1 MTIDYEIHWMTDAGS
16 PLGVFTPDDFTQ
28 LKLAYG
34 DMVIGGLVLTM
45 PRKIRQN
52 TNSPKTLSPND
63 FTSDQ
68 LLEVYRIVDGRKK
81 LEGERSWRIR
91 NRSFY
96 ERNQQ
101 DMITLTAHD
110 HIYTLDNAI
119 IAYYADSS
127 YTAKTAEA
135 DNMMKELV
143 YENLGAGCVKYN
155 STTTPDT
162 ARILT
167 GLTIAANDTLAPSI
181 SKKFA
186 WEKLK
191 VNLDEIC
198 LDVRQQGY
206 WLGYDMVRTA
216 RGAVE
221 FRTYYGQRGSDLT
234 GSNRKVLSTEFNNLV
249 NPVLAFDAENERN
262 YGYITGTGIKDDREI
277 VEVSDTGRIN
287 ESRWNRREMQVFGA
301 YLGYD
306 ATTDYLTSQGNA
318 ALYKYRPKT
327 SLTGEIRENDNFR
340 YGVNFDYGD
349 KMIAQYLGYTFDVHV
364 NKVIIDVSPGGRQFE
379 TLQVMI
385 NGEL

>member
-1 MTIDYEIHWMTDAGS
+1 MTIDYEIHWMTDAGN
-16 PLGVFTPDDFTQ
+16 PLKVWRPDDFTAM
-28 LKLAYG
+28 KLTYG
-34 DMVIGGLVLTM
+34 DMVIGGLVLSM
-45 PRKIRQN
+45 PKGD
-52 TNSPKTLSPND
+52 LSPND
-63 FTSDQ
+63 FATDQ

-96 ERNQQ
+96 ERNNEK
-101 DMITLTAHD
+101 MVTLTAYD

-119 IAYYADSS
+119 IAYYADSAYAS
-127 YTAKTAEA
+127 KTAEA
-135 DNMMKELV
+135 DDMMKEMV
-143 YENLGAGCVKYN
+143 YENLGAGCKLYSN
-155 STTTPDT
+155 TATTDT
-162 ARILT
+162 ARIMA
-167 GLTIAANDTLAPSI
+167 GLTVAGDDTLAPSI

-191 VNLDEIC
+191 PNLDEIC
-198 LDVRQQGY
+198 NDVRQQGY

-234 GSNRKVLSTEFNNLV
+234 GSNRRVLSTEFNNMV
-249 NPVLAFDAENERN
+249 NPVLSFDAENERN
-262 YGYITGTGIKDDREI
+262 YAYVTGTGLESDRKI
-277 VEVSDTGRIN
+277 VIASDTDRIN
-287 ESRWNRREMQVFGA
+287 DSRWNRREMQVMA
-301 YLGYD
+301 SYLGTG
-306 ATTDYLTSQGNA
+306 TTDAYLTSQGNA

-327 SLTGEIRENDNFR
+327 SLTGEVRENKNFR

-349 KMIAQYLGYTFDVHV
+349 KMIAQHLGYTFDVHV
-364 NKVIIDVSPGGRQFE
+364 NKIVIDVSPGGRQFE

>member
-1 MTIDYEIHWMTDAGS
+1 MTIDYEIHWMTDAGV
-16 PLGVFTPDDFTQ
+16 PLKVWRPDDFTAM
-28 LKLAYG
+28 KITYG
-34 DMVIGGLVLTM
+34 DMVIGGLVLSM
-45 PRKIRQN
+45 PKGD
-52 TNSPKTLSPND
+52 LSPND
-63 FTSDQ
+63 FATDQ

-96 ERNQQ
+96 ERNNEK
-101 DMITLTAHD
+101 MVTLTAYD

-119 IAYYADSS
+119 IAYYANSA
-127 YTAKTAEA
+127 YTSKSMEA
-135 DNMMKELV
+135 DDMMKEMV
-143 YENLGAGCVKYN
+143 RENLGRDCKLYSNTA
-155 STTTPDT
+155 TTDT
-162 ARILT
+162 ARIMA
-167 GLTIAANDTLAPSI
+167 GLTVAEDDTLAPSI

-191 VNLDEIC
+191 TNLDEIC
-198 LDVRQQGY
+198 NDVRQQGY

-234 GSNRKVLSTEFNNLV
+234 GSNRRVLSTEFNNMV
-249 NPVLAFDAENERN
+249 NPVLSFDAENERN
-262 YGYITGTGIKDDREI
+262 YAYVTGTGLESDRKI
-277 VEVSDTGRIN
+277 VIASDTDRIN
-287 ESRWNRREMQVFGA
+287 DSRWNRREMQVMA
-301 YLGYD
+301 SYLGTG
-306 ATTDYLTSQGNA
+306 TTDAYLTSQGNA

-327 SLTGEIRENDNFR
+327 SLTGEIRENKNFR

-364 NKVIIDVSPGGRQFE
+364 NKIVIDVSPGGRQFE